1 MKLTFY
7 GGAKMVTGANYLLE
21 EGGTKVLIDCGLNQ
35 GPSYCE
41 KLNFEPFAYDI
52 KSIDA
57 VLITHAHVDHIGRL
71 PSLYKAGFRGKIYS
85 ISPTKDLAEYLL
97 IDSQHLLEK
106 DTREKGLPPLYNLQD
121 INETMK
127 LWERAHYHKKFRIK
141 DFEIEYY
148 DAGHILGSGSILI
161 TGSGGKKIVFSGDL
175 GNVASPLVKDTEIIN
190 EADYAL
196 IESAYGGRLHED
208 IDIRKDILEDLIE
221 ETVKAKGVLMIP
233 AFAME
238 RTQELLYELNEL
250 VANGRI
256 PRVPIYVDS
265 PLAIKLTG
273 VYEKFSGDA
282 EYFDKEALEF
292 FRKGKDIFN
301 FPGLKVCLTTEESK
315 EINNAPSPK
324 IIIAGAGMSN
334 GGRILHHEMR
344 YLSDPKSA
352 ILFIGYQA
360 TGSLGRQIMD
370 GAKTVRIS
378 GVEVMVRC
386 KIKSISGYSAHA
398 DQAKLLEWLKPM
410 RLSLKKVFIV
420 QGEEDQ
426 MVPLFGKIR
435 DILAIDAEI
444 PSIGEEVML

>member
-1 MKLTFY
+1 
-7 GGAKMVTGANYLLE
+7 MVTGANYLLE
-21 EGGTKVLIDCGLNQ
+21 EGNTKILIDCGLNQ
-35 GPSYCE
+35 GSSYCE
-41 KLNFEPFAYDI
+41 KLNFEPFPYDS
-52 KSIDA
+52 KLIDA
-57 VLITHAHVDHIGRL
+57 VLITHAHIDHIGRL

-97 IDSQHLLEK
+97 IDSQHLLGK
-106 DTREKGLPPLYNLQD
+106 DAEAKGLPLLYDLRD

-127 LWERAHYHKKFRIK
+127 LWERVHYHKKFKINPPAGG
-141 DFEIEYY
+141 FEVEYY
-148 DAGHILGSGSILI
+148 DAGHILGSGSIKI
-161 TGSGGKKIVFSGDL
+161 WGQGGKSIVFSGDL
-175 GNVASPLVKDTEIIN
+175 GNVAAPLVKDTEVIN
-190 EADYAL
+190 QADYAL

-250 VANGRI
+250 VVNGRI
-256 PRVPIYVDS
+256 PRVPIFVDS

-273 VYEKFSGDA
+273 VYEKFSGDG

-334 GGRILHHEMR
+334 GGRILHHEIR
-344 YLSDPKSA
+344 YLSDPKNA

-360 TGSLGRQIMD
+360 AGSLGRQIMD

-378 GVEVMVRC
+378 GEQITVRC
-386 KIKSISGYSAHA
+386 KIKNISGYSAHA
-398 DQAKLLEWLKPM
+398 DQAKLLEWLRPM
-410 RLSLKKVFIV
+410 RLSLKKVFVV

-426 MVPLFGKIR
+426 MIPLSAKIR
-435 DILAIDAEI
+435 DVLAIGAEI
-444 PSIGEEVML
+444 PSIGESVVL